1 MSSTNKTTHY
11 DLSQYTAND
20 KPTYLVDY
28 NADMS
33 AIDSGIYAAKSEA
46 NTNTS
51 AIGNLESLN
60 TTEKSNLVG
69 AINEIDDDLGT
80 LSGTVGQHTT
90 DIATNTSAIGNLAS
104 LNTTAK
110 NNLVSA
116 VNEVN
121 SDIKKFNLTKFKI
134 YDVSSTNDVTN
145 SNSNIHYS
153 GTITIATNSDGSIF
167 KLYGSITYDTSGSS
181 SNQSGTLTLSNT
193 GIVPTGAFSISPAG
207 FTFVNSANGH
217 TPAVYGCSLDVQANG
232 NVVISEAMSANQVRT
247 RQFYT
252 SLYFAKN
259 FGDVPTSES
268 NNL

>member
-11 DLSQYTAND
+11 NLSQYVASD

-33 AIDSGIYAAKSEA
+33 AIDSGIYEAKSEA

-60 TTEKSNLVG
+60 TTAKTNLVG
-69 AINEIDDDLGT
+69 AINEIDGDLGT
-80 LSGTVGQHTT
+80 LSGTVGQHTI

-116 VNEVN
+116 VNEVD
-121 SDIKKFNLTKFKI
+121 SDIKKFNLTKFKT

-145 SNSNIHYS
+145 SNSNIHYD

-167 KLYGSITYDTSGSS
+167 KLYGSINYNTNGSS
-181 SNQSGTLTLSNT
+181 SSQTGTLTLSNT
-193 GIVPTGAFSISPAG
+193 GIVPTGAFSVDPAG
-207 FTFVNSANGH
+207 FTFVNPVNGH
-217 TPAVYGCSLDVQANG
+217 TAAVYGCYFDVQANG
-232 NVVISEAMSANQVRT
+232 NVVISESMISNQVRT

-259 FGDVPTSES
+259 FGDVP
-268 NNL
+268 NNI

>member
-11 DLSQYTAND
+11 NLNQYVASD

-33 AIDSGIYAAKSEA
+33 AIDSGIYAAKLEA

-51 AIGNLESLN
+51 TIGNLASLN
-60 TTEKSNLVG
+60 TTAKTNLVG
-69 AINEIDDDLGT
+69 AINEIDGDIET

-110 NNLVSA
+110 KNLVSA

-121 SDIKKFNLTKFKI
+121 SDIKKFNLTKFKS
-134 YDVSSTNDVTN
+134 YDVSSTIDVTN
-145 SNSNIHYS
+145 SNSNIHYN

-181 SNQSGTLTLSNT
+181 SNQNGTLTLYNT
-193 GIVPTGAFSISPAG
+193 GIVPSSAFSVFPAG
-207 FTFVNSANGH
+207 FTFVNPANGQ
-217 TPAVYGCSLDVQANG
+217 TPAVYGCSFDVQANG
-232 NVVISEAMSANQVRT
+232 NIVISEAMSPNQDRI
-247 RQFYT
+247 RQFYP

-259 FGDVPTSES
+259 FGDVPDVPT
-268 NNL
+268 L

>member
-11 DLSQYTAND
+11 NLSQYIASD

-60 TTEKSNLVG
+60 TTAKNNLVG
-69 AINEIDDDLGT
+69 AINEIDGNLGT

-116 VNEVN
+116 INETRN
-121 SDIKKFNLTKFKI
+121 SFDVEIKKTYQTTDSITPVNATITGVNIKIAKSTNGDIGKI
-134 YDVSSTNDVTN
+134 YGNITFIANYSASSFTLPNSSINTN
-145 SNSNIHYS
+145 SPYGIDNIVMLS
-153 GTITIATNSDGSIF
+153 DSTGTVKQIKPLTVNDNELYMVFTGLNNGTAYTISIIPVMLYF
-167 KLYGSITYDTSGSS
+167 KDFGD
-181 SNQSGTLTLSNT
+181 
-193 GIVPTGAFSISPAG
+193 
-207 FTFVNSANGH
+207 
-217 TPAVYGCSLDVQANG
+217 TPAQ
-232 NVVISEAMSANQVRT
+232 
-247 RQFYT
+247 
-252 SLYFAKN
+252 
-259 FGDVPTSES
+259 
-268 NNL
+268 